1 MRIVRV
7 IFALVLLGGVA
18 RGQWSTRIVDNSPI
32 YYRATWASLAARGD
46 TIHVFY
52 NDWLAPSSPIRTM
65 VKYARSTDAGAT
77 WQFETVDTFAHY
89 AAADVQIAWWRGAL
103 ALAPDGTPHVAYTVV
118 FSGSSLAQHAY
129 RTPAG
134 VWVRDTIEVQ
144 GTSPAIGYD
153 AGIAM
158 DHQGRPH
165 VAYNYYGGDTRYAYW
180 NGSSWVVRDLAD
192 GAGYGVAL
200 ALDGN
205 DNPHIGIGTLDDVRY
220 AFSSDSGN
228 TWTMETIEGAWW
240 QVDIAV
246 DNSNAPHLV
255 YCRLNNDYRHA
266 VRTGPNAW
274 SIGTIEYVGQGNVCR
289 AAVAVD
295 DADVI
300 HAAYYPCLSS
310 TVLKYARS
318 TDGGSSWAT
327 ESVTAA
333 TPGSS
338 CDLPGLSVVPN
349 GKLIAYQPAYEVL
362 GLATELVTGAAEPST
377 TRDKASVL
385 ARVQSIFDQE
395 IRLELTQPL
404 ERELSASLY
413 NSSGAMVLQR
423 TYPAGIGSAAL
434 TDGDVGRLA
443 PGAYFLTLTSGG
455 RRQQVKVLRV
465 R

>member
-1 MRIVRV
+1 MRILRV
-7 IFALVLLGGVA
+7 IFALALLGGIA
-18 RGQWSTRIVDNSPI
+18 RAQWSTRVIDDSPI
-32 YYRATWASLAARGD
+32 YYRATWASLAASGD

-52 NDWLAPSSPIRTM
+52 NDWLVPSSPIRTM
-65 VKYARSTDAGAT
+65 VKYARSTDAGVT

-89 AAADVQIAWWRGAL
+89 ASADVQIAWWRGAL
-103 ALAPDGTPHVAYTVV
+103 ALAGDGTPHVAYTVT
-118 FSGSSLAQHAY
+118 FSGTSLALHAY

-144 GTSPAIGYD
+144 GTNPAIGYD

-165 VAYNYYGGDTRYAYW
+165 VAYNYYGGDTRYAWW

-200 ALDGN
+200 ALDAN
-205 DNPHIGIGTLDDVRY
+205 DNPHIGIGTLNDVRY

-246 DNSNAPHLV
+246 DNSDVPHLV

-274 SIGTIEYVGQGNVCR
+274 SVGTIEYVGQGNVCR

-295 DADVI
+295 ASDEI
-300 HAAYYPCLSS
+300 HVAYYPCLSS
-310 TVLKYARS
+310 TLLKYAWS
-318 TDGGSSWAT
+318 TDGGSNWAT
-327 ESVTAA
+327 EDVTSAM
-333 TPGSS
+333 PGSS
-338 CDLPGLSVVPN
+338 CDLPGLAVVPN
-349 GKLIAYQPAYEVL
+349 GKMIAYQPAYEVL
-362 GLATELVTGAAEPST
+362 GLASNLITGIAEELPTGAAAST
-377 TRDKASVL
+377 I
-385 ARVQSIFDQE
+385 ARVRPIFDQA
-395 IRLELTQPL
+395 IRIELTQPL
-404 ERELSASLY
+404 RHELRVSLY
-413 NSSGAMVLQR
+413 NSNGAMVLQR
-423 TYPAGIGSAAL
+423 TYPAGIGSAVLA
-434 TDGDVGRLA
+434 DGDVGRLA
-443 PGAYFLTLTSGG
+443 PGAYFLALTSEGW
-455 RRQQVKVLRV
+455 RQQVKVLKV